1 MKLNI
6 SSINPLAKGSLMVA
20 PLDQVNYVYKCH
32 HLSRD
37 IVVATFN
44 VISCLD
50 SEIYRDINT
59 FLCLS
64 PQTPEG
70 MFRGKLNF
78 KPSSHSPTKWSNT
91 LKQFVCELP
100 KSCMCVFD
108 YFVGLTLKGL
118 KTTILT
124 VLFKLL
130 STLVTKVQ

>member
-1 MKLNI
+1 M
-6 SSINPLAKGSLMVA
+6 NPLAKGSLMVA

-50 SEIYRDINT
+50 SEIYGDINT